1 MYIYAIWFECTEKSR
16 LWYEETQ
23 VNALILKKVA
33 EVSRARSNFV
43 MAIFL
48 LYSHSLEIGKKNG

>member
-16 LWYEETQ
+16 LWYEGTQ